1 MATGGGIILQKF
13 YFQGQ
18 EWGVRGKRIL
28 IINAIDDPI
37 SSDSLDMKGRCVE
50 IALPRWSSEVHQ
62 RNERLLWKWFKE
74 CAPLM
79 LGAMYK
85 TVQTVLQNLDLDAY
99 YRNGR
104 LNDLCIIGE
113 ASKLWPER
121 NFVQAVEDNTYHRS
135 VTMIREDKIGS
146 LLIDLLARNIEVP
159 HTGTSL
165 EWSTTLNEYLDHKD
179 KLSPEKFA
187 SYLRRHNEHLKRVGI
202 YVEFLEHSNK
212 GNPVSITYIPIE
224 KEKED
229 SKDEKA
235 VRIPTLNMYNHER
248 FS

>member
-1 MATGGGIILQKF
+1 
-13 YFQGQ
+13 
-18 EWGVRGKRIL
+18 
-28 IINAIDDPI
+28 
-37 SSDSLDMKGRCVE
+37 
-50 IALPRWSSEVHQ
+50 
-62 RNERLLWKWFKE
+62 
-74 CAPLM
+74 
-79 LGAMYK
+79 
-85 TVQTVLQNLDLDAY
+85 
-99 YRNGR
+99 
-104 LNDLCIIGE
+104 
-113 ASKLWPER
+113 
-121 NFVQAVEDNTYHRS
+121 
-135 VTMIREDKIGS
+135 MIREDKIGS